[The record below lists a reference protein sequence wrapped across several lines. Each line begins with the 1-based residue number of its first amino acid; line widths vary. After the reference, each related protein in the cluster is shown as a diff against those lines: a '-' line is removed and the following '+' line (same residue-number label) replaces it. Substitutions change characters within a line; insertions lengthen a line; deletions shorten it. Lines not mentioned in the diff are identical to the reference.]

1 MKKPVRV
8 LVVDD
13 SALMRKLIPK
23 ILEQDE
29 SIEVVGTAMD
39 GNFGLKKI
47 EELSPQV
54 ITLDLEM
61 PGLNGIDTL
70 KEIMRRWRLPV
81 IVVSSHSTAGAAI
94 TLKALSLGAF
104 DFVAKPKDVSARM
117 PEIADELINKIQA
130 AAQSAG
136 VQSQFLPGETHSA
149 QGNKLRPVAP
159 THIVAIGV
167 STGGPNALQY
177 LFSKLPAD
185 FSGSILVVQHM
196 PDGFTELFARRLD
209 ESCPIR
215 VKEAQSGDLLV
226 AGRALI
232 CPGNRHMKVRKL
244 PLGNV
249 AVLSEDAP
257 VNGHRPSVDVL
268 FRSVA
273 EEFGPQATAV
283 LMTGMGEDGAFGLG
297 EIQAAGGFTIAQSQE
312 TCVVYGM
319 PKAAIERGFAARIA
333 DLQELPHLLLERCTP
348 DRSRGEK
355 LRTERPASKK
365 WTSAGSD

>member
-1 MKKPVRV
+1 MRKPVRV

-13 SALMRKLIPK
+13 SALMRKLIPN
-23 ILEQDE
+23 ILERDD

-39 GNFGLKKI
+39 GRFALKKI
-47 EELSPQV
+47 EDLSPQV

-94 TLKALSLGAF
+94 TLKALALGAF

-117 PEIADELINKIQA
+117 PEIAAELIKKIRA

-136 VQSQFLPGETHSA
+136 VQTQFLPSETHGE
-149 QGNKLRPVAP
+149 QPHKLQPVAP
-159 THIVAIGV
+159 TRIIALGV

-177 LFSKLPAD
+177 LFSQLPVE

-196 PDGFTELFARRLD
+196 PDGFTELFAKRLD

-232 CPGNRHMKVRKL
+232 CPGN
-244 PLGNV
+244 V
-249 AVLSEDAP
+249 AILSEEAP

-268 FRSVA
+268 FHSIA
-273 EEFGPQATAV
+273 EEFGPQAMAV
-283 LMTGMGEDGAFGLG
+283 LMTGMGEDGAVGLG
-297 EIQAAGGFTIAQSQE
+297 EIRAAGGYTVAQSQE
-312 TCVVYGM
+312 TCVVFGM
-319 PKAAIERGFAARIA
+319 PKAAIERGYAMRIA
-333 DLQELPHLLLERCTP
+333 DLQDLPNLLQAQCAP
-348 DRSRGEK
+348 DRGRGNSSDVK
-355 LRTERPASKK
+355 RA
-365 WTSAGSD
+365 TSA

>member
-13 SALMRKLIPK
+13 SALMRKLIPR
-23 ILEQDE
+23 ILEQDP
-29 SIEVVGTAMD
+29 SIEVVGTAID
-39 GNFGLKKI
+39 GNFALKKI
-47 EELSPQV
+47 EDLSPQV

-70 KEIMRRWRLPV
+70 KEIMRRWGLPV

-94 TLKALSLGAF
+94 TLKALALGAF
-104 DFVAKPKDVSARM
+104 DFVAKPQDVSARM
-117 PEIADELINKIQA
+117 PEIAAELIKKIRA

-136 VQSQFLPGETHSA
+136 VRPQFFPGEQCA
-149 QGNKLRPVAP
+149 VPGRKLPPLVP

-177 LFSKLPAD
+177 LFSHLQPEFA
-185 FSGSILVVQHM
+185 GSIVVVQHM
-196 PDGFTELFARRLD
+196 PEGFTELFAKRLD
-209 ESCPIR
+209 ECCPIQ

-232 CPGNRHMKVRKL
+232 APGNRHMKVKRL

-249 AVLSEDAP
+249 VLLNEEAP
-257 VNGHRPSVDVL
+257 VNGHRPSADVL

-273 EEFGPQATAV
+273 EEFGSEAMAV
-283 LMTGMGEDGAFGLG
+283 LMTGMGEDGAAGLG
-297 EIQAAGGFTIAQSQE
+297 EIRATGGLTVAQSEE

-319 PKAAIERGFAARIA
+319 PKAAIERGYAMRIA
-333 DLQELPHLLLERCTP
+333 HLQELPSLLQAQCAPERN
-348 DRSRGEK
+348 RGESGEIK
-355 LRTERPASKK
+355 RATG
-365 WTSAGSD
+365 AGSN

>member
-1 MKKPVRV
+1 MKKAVKV

-23 ILEQDE
+23 ILEQDP

-47 EELSPQV
+47 EDLQPQV
-54 ITLDLEM
+54 VTLDLEM

-81 IVVSSHSTAGAAI
+81 IVVSSHSTNGAAI
-94 TLKALSLGAF
+94 TLKALALGAF
-104 DFVAKPKDVSARM
+104 DFVAKPQDVSARM
-117 PEIADELINKIQA
+117 PEIAEELIKKIRA

-136 VQSQFLPGETHSA
+136 VQHQFLPDETRDV
-149 QGNKLRPVAP
+149 QPGKLRPVAP
-159 THIVAIGV
+159 TRIVAIGV

-177 LFSKLPAD
+177 LFSHLPED

-196 PDGFTELFARRLD
+196 PDGFTELFAKRLD
-209 ESCPIR
+209 ECCPIR

-232 CPGNRHMKVRKL
+232 CPGNRHMKVKKL

-249 AVLSEDAP
+249 ALLTDEVP

-273 EEFGPQATAV
+273 EEFGPQAVAA

-297 EIQAAGGFTIAQSQE
+297 EIRAAGGYTIAQSQA

-319 PKAAIERGFAARIA
+319 PKVAVERGYVMRVA
-333 DLQELPHLLLERCTP
+333 DLQDLPTLLQAQCSP
-348 DRSRGEK
+348 DRRIDPAEIR
-355 LRTERPASKK
+355 RT
-365 WTSAGSD
+365 TSAGGN

>member
-1 MKKPVRV
+1 MKKPVKV

-23 ILEQDE
+23 ILEQDA

-47 EELSPQV
+47 EDLQPQV
-54 ITLDLEM
+54 VTLDLEM

-81 IVVSSHSTAGAAI
+81 IVVSSHSTTGAAI

-104 DFVAKPKDVSARM
+104 DFVAKPQDVSARM
-117 PEIADELINKIQA
+117 PEIADELIRKIHA
-130 AAQSAG
+130 AAQSVG
-136 VQSQFLPGETHSA
+136 VQAQFLPGETGGGSP
-149 QGNKLRPVAP
+149 GKLRPVAP
-159 THIVAIGV
+159 NRIVAIGV

-177 LFSKLPAD
+177 LFSHLPED

-196 PDGFTELFARRLD
+196 PDGFTELFAKRLD
-209 ESCPIR
+209 DNCSIR

-232 CPGNRHMKVRKL
+232 CPGNRHMKVKKL

-249 AVLSEDAP
+249 VVLTEEPA
-257 VNGHRPSVDVL
+257 VNGHRPSVDVM

-273 EEFGPQATAV
+273 EEFGSQATAV

-297 EIQAAGGFTIAQSQE
+297 EVRAAGGFTIAQSQE

-319 PKAAIERGFAARIA
+319 PKAAVERGYVMRVA
-333 DLQELPHLLLERCTP
+333 DLQELPALLQSQCAP
-348 DRSRGEK
+348 G
-355 LRTERPASKK
+355 RPENNDVKRA
-365 WTSAGSD
+365 TGAGSN

>member
-1 MKKPVRV
+1 MKKPVKV

-23 ILEQDE
+23 ILEQDPG
-29 SIEVVGTAMD
+29 IEVVGTAMD

-47 EELSPQV
+47 EDLQPQV
-54 ITLDLEM
+54 VTLDLEM

-81 IVVSSHSTAGAAI
+81 IVVSSHSTTGAAI
-94 TLKALSLGAF
+94 TLKALALGAF
-104 DFVAKPKDVSARM
+104 DFVAKPQDVSARM
-117 PEIADELINKIQA
+117 PEIAEELIKKIRA

-136 VQSQFLPGETHSA
+136 VQHQFLPEEVHDA
-149 QGNKLRPVAP
+149 QPGKLRPVAP
-159 THIVAIGV
+159 TRIVAIGV

-177 LFSKLPAD
+177 LFSHLPED

-196 PDGFTELFARRLD
+196 PDGFTELFAKRLD
-209 ESCPIR
+209 ETCPIR
-215 VKEAQSGDLLV
+215 VKEAQAGDLLV

-232 CPGNRHMKVRKL
+232 CPGNKHMKVKKL

-249 AVLSEDAP
+249 ALLSEEVP

-273 EEFGPQATAV
+273 EEFGPQAVAV

-297 EIQAAGGFTIAQSQE
+297 EIRAAGGYTVAQSQA

-319 PKAAIERGFAARIA
+319 PKVAVERGYVMRIA
-333 DLQELPHLLLERCTP
+333 DLQELPSLLQAQCVP
-348 DRSRGEK
+348 DRRIDHAEVR
-355 LRTERPASKK
+355 RT
-365 WTSAGSD
+365 TSAGSN

>member
-1 MKKPVRV
+1 MRKPVRV

-13 SALMRKLIPK
+13 SALMRKLIPN
-23 ILEQDE
+23 ILERDN

-39 GNFGLKKI
+39 GHFGLKKI

-54 ITLDLEM
+54 VTLDLEM

-81 IVVSSHSTAGAAI
+81 IVVSSHSTTGASI
-94 TLKALSLGAF
+94 TLKALALGAF
-104 DFVAKPKDVSARM
+104 DFVAKPKDVSARL
-117 PEIADELINKIQA
+117 PEIAEELIKKIQA

-136 VQSQFLPGETHSA
+136 VQTQFLPRDTPGE
-149 QGNKLRPVAP
+149 QPRKLQPVAP
-159 THIVAIGV
+159 TRIIAIGV

-177 LFSKLPAD
+177 LFSQLPVE

-196 PDGFTELFARRLD
+196 PDGFTELFAKRLD
-209 ESCPIR
+209 DSCPIR

-232 CPGNRHMKVRKL
+232 CPGNRHMKVKKL

-249 AVLSEDAP
+249 AVLSDEAP

-268 FRSVA
+268 FHSVA
-273 EEFGPQATAV
+273 EKFGPQATAV
-283 LMTGMGEDGAFGLG
+283 LMTGMGEDGAVGLG
-297 EIQAAGGFTIAQSQE
+297 EIRAAGGFTVAQSQE
-312 TCVVYGM
+312 TCVVFGM
-319 PKAAIERGFAARIA
+319 PKAAIERGYAMRIA
-333 DLQELPHLLLERCTP
+333 
-348 DRSRGEK
+348 
-355 LRTERPASKK
+355 
-365 WTSAGSD
+365 

>member
-1 MKKPVRV
+1 VRKPVRV

-13 SALMRKLIPK
+13 SALMRKLIPQ
-23 ILEQDE
+23 ILEQDD

-39 GNFGLKKI
+39 GHFALKKI
-47 EELSPQV
+47 ADLAPQV
-54 ITLDLEM
+54 VTLDLEM

-70 KEIMRRWRLPV
+70 KEIMRHRRVPV
-81 IVVSSHSTAGAAI
+81 IVVSSHSTAGASI
-94 TLKALSLGAF
+94 TLKALALGAF
-104 DFVAKPKDVSARM
+104 DFVAKPHDVFAHM
-117 PEIADELINKIQA
+117 PEVAGELIGKIHA

-136 VQSQFLPGETHSA
+136 VQSQFLPRDTH
-149 QGNKLRPVAP
+149 GNLPGKLPPLAP

-177 LFSKLPAD
+177 LFSHLPVE

-196 PDGFTELFARRLD
+196 PDGFTELFAKRLD

-232 CPGNRHMKVRKL
+232 APGNRHMKVKKL

-249 AVLSEDAP
+249 ALLGEDGP

-268 FRSVA
+268 FHSIA
-273 EEFGPQATAV
+273 QEFGPQAMAV
-283 LMTGMGEDGAFGLG
+283 LMTGMGEDGASGLG
-297 EIQAAGGFTIAQSQE
+297 EIRAAGGFTVAQSEQ

-319 PKAAIERGFAARIA
+319 PKAAIERGYAMRIA
-333 DLQELPHLLLERCTP
+333 DLQDLPSILQAQCSP
-348 DRSRGEK
+348 DRSRGDMGVK
-355 LRTERPASKK
+355 RASG
-365 WTSAGSD
+365 AGSN

>member
-1 MKKPVRV
+1 MKKAVRV

-13 SALMRKLIPK
+13 SALMRKLIPR
-23 ILEQDE
+23 ILERDD
-29 SIEVVGTAMD
+29 SIEVVGTAID
-39 GNFGLKKI
+39 GNFALKKI
-47 EELSPQV
+47 GDLLPQV
-54 ITLDLEM
+54 VTLDLEM

-94 TLKALSLGAF
+94 TLKALALGAF

-117 PEIADELINKIQA
+117 PEIAEELITKIQA
-130 AAQSAG
+130 AAQSGG
-136 VQSQFLPGETHSA
+136 VQTQFLPTETSG
-149 QGNKLRPVAP
+149 QMPSKLRPIAP
-159 THIVAIGV
+159 THIVALGV

-177 LFSKLPAD
+177 LFSHLPVE

-196 PDGFTELFARRLD
+196 PDGFTELFAKRLD
-209 ESCPIR
+209 DCCPIR

-232 CPGNRHMKVRKL
+232 CPGNRHMKVRKM

-249 AVLSEDAP
+249 AVLSEEAP

-268 FRSVA
+268 FHSVA
-273 EEFGPQATAV
+273 EEFGPQAMAV

-297 EIQAAGGFTIAQSQE
+297 EIRAAGGYTVAQSQE
-312 TCVVYGM
+312 TCVVFGM
-319 PKAAIERGFAARIA
+319 PKAAIERGYAMRIA
-333 DLQELPHLLLERCTP
+333 DLQNLPDILLTQCAP
-348 DRSRGEK
+348 DRVRGDTDVK
-355 LRTERPASKK
+355 SA
-365 WTSAGSD
+365 TSTGSN